1 MSMGLGAIT
10 SCATSNATAIAA
22 ARLANN
28 RQGHDSSSSV
38 FRNQQLRRQVLVQ
51 SSLSSQHNKDARVS
65 CLTNNDEP
73 EVPSLSTRATSSSGS
88 TEFSSIGS
96 SSSLGLSLE
105 IREIDERCKKW
116 QWRGYT
122 ISYLSV
128 HGRRE
133 QVLNPDSNSNSD
145 YPPLLLV
152 HGFGASIAHWRRNIL
167 TLAQSYTVYA
177 IDLLGFGA
185 SDKPEGFSYTMDVWA
200 QLILDF
206 LDEIVQRPTVLI
218 GNSVGSL
225 ACVIAASDSS
235 QSLVRGLVLL
245 NCAGG
250 MNNKAIVDDW
260 RIRLLLPLFW
270 VFDTLLKQRAIASFI
285 FERVT
290 QRDNLR
296 NILLSVYGNKESVD
310 EDLIEI
316 IKKPAN
322 DEGALDA
329 FVSIVTG
336 PPGPNPV
343 QLMPRITLP
352 VLVLWGDRDPFTP
365 LDGPVGTYFSTLP
378 AQVPNMSLFV
388 LEGVGHC
395 PHDDRPDLVHEKLLP
410 WLDDLL
416 PALEDPNQAGYKWR
430 MVIAYDGTRFSGWQ
444 YQPSPP
450 TIQSIVEK
458 ALTQITKQ
466 ERRDL
471 HLVGASRTDTGVHAW
486 GQVAHFVTPFNYD
499 RLDSIHAALNGLL
512 PSDIRIR
519 EISPAA
525 PEFHARFSAKS
536 KIYHYKIYNS
546 SIMDPFQRHYAYHNV
561 YKLNSDVMREAAK
574 HFIGKHDFS
583 SFVNASHNDRSP
595 DPVKNIFRFDITEMV
610 ALLLQIGREA
620 IPPDVV
626 PKILATRD
634 RKELAKVA
642 LPAPPHGLCLVS
654 VSYNEEHLRLP
665 AGCPSISF
673 GRHHSI
679 SKCKLPFF

>member
-28 RQGHDSSSSV
+28 RQGHVSSSSV

-88 TEFSSIGS
+88 TASSSIGS

-122 ISYLSV
+122 INYLSV
-128 HGRRE
+128 YGRRE

-152 HGFGASIAHWRRNIL
+152 HGFGASIAHWRRNIW

-206 LDEIVQRPTVLI
+206 LDEIVQRPTILI

-260 RIRLLLPLFW
+260 RIRLLLPLLW

-378 AQVPNMSLFV
+378 AQYNL
-388 LEGVGHC
+388 GG
-395 PHDDRPDLVHEKLLP
+395 RR
-410 WLDDLL
+410 
-416 PALEDPNQAGYKWR
+416 EDPNQAGYKWR

-486 GQVAHFVTPFNYD
+486 GQVAHFVTPFNYE

-525 PEFHARFSAKS
+525 PEFHARFSVKS

-583 SFVNASHNDRSP
+583 SFVNASRNDRSP

-620 IPPDVV
+620 IPPDIV